1 MLVIP
6 AKAGTQRLYHDTGS
20 RPSPGRHCPVTLRP
34 VLLLDLDGTLS
45 DNYTGIAGSIRHAL
59 TRLGAADPGDE
70 VLRRCV
76 GPPLRETFADLIED
90 ADAAI
95 VERAIDAY
103 RERYGELGWQENIAY
118 PGIGAALEALAGR
131 ARLFV
136 CTSKPA
142 PYAKRIVARFGF
154 DAFIERVYGADLEG
168 VLDDKRKLLA
178 HAIEQEALD
187 RSRCTM
193 VGDRHHDMR
202 AARANGTQAVGVL
215 WGYGSR
221 DELADAD
228 RLLERPAQLAEL
240 GHQSIVSKTTPQRP
254 PTTRSNP

>member
-1 MLVIP
+1 MSADGP
-6 AKAGTQRLYHDTGS
+6 SQRARLPLGGQREAQGGEH
-20 RPSPGRHCPVTLRP
+20 PSACRA
-34 VLLLDLDGTLS
+34 VLMLDLDGTLS
-45 DNYTGIAGSIRHAL
+45 DNFTGIAASIRHAPP
-59 TRLGAADPGDE
+59 RLGAAAPGAD
-70 VLRRCV
+70 VL
-76 GPPLRETFADLIED
+76 PLRETFADLIED

-142 PYAKRIVARFGF
+142 PYAKRIVAHFGF

-168 VLDDKRKLLA
+168 VLDDKRKLLG
-178 HAIEQEALD
+178 HAIEQDALD

-193 VGDRHHDMR
+193 VGDRHHDRR